1 MEFLSPFVE
10 FFSPVED
17 VLCSLTTASLTIL
30 NRTLINK
37 LFPWAI
43 HEFLTFIL
51 ITLLVWADWGLVV
64 GPLNSGFLACI
75 LGKTHGTR
83 LSSFSQGLVFWSR
96 RRVNICVKSSL
107 LKCLVG
113 SHPALPNDTKFNH
126 LFRLLMHSLC
136 ISSRNETL
144 GSSTLI
150 SCFVIHEQNAGVG
163 KILVYTDSYTLSWL
177 LKVDLLS
184 HFSSI
189 ATFSAQHWNLSTKSV
204 QLGGL

>member
-1 MEFLSPFVE
+1 M
-10 FFSPVED
+10 
-17 VLCSLTTASLTIL
+17 
-30 NRTLINK
+30 
-37 LFPWAI
+37 

-126 LFRLLMHSLC
+126 LFRLLMYSLC

-144 GSSTLI
+144 GSPILI

-163 KILVYTDSYTLSWL
+163 QDSSLHRLLHPLLAPESRSPLAFFLDSHIFCTTLKFVNEISAVGRSINRATKQILRNWCYFNPVGFKARHVVLGDPLT
-177 LKVDLLS
+177 
-184 HFSSI
+184 
-189 ATFSAQHWNLSTKSV
+189 V
-204 QLGGL
+204 QVIL